1 MNVMKSTLG
10 LILAGGLL
18 IGGSAATA
26 LADGH
31 GHGHGKQ
38 QEQQQQQQQNNPYQ
52 YGQYGNQNN
61 DNDGDDN
68 NGQGEQENGN
78 QNNAHNCVNPA
89 GKERGWCKH
98 HGYNNNQNG
107 YYGNNQ
113 NAQLHGIITGVSGDT
128 VSILQGLTTIS
139 FDATAAIQHNNV
151 SGSLYPTRSITAY
164 GYWDNN
170 HYFHANAIR

>member
-10 LILAGGLL
+10 LLLAGGMLMA
-18 IGGSAATA
+18 GTAATA

-31 GHGHGKQ
+31 GHGD
-38 QEQQQQQQQNNPYQ
+38 QQQNNPYQ

-61 DNDGDDN
+61 GGDDN
-68 NGQGEQENGN
+68 NGQGEQENDN
-78 QNNAHNCVNPA
+78 QNNARNCVNPS

-98 HGYNNNQNG
+98 NGYNNNNQNG

-128 VSILQGLTTIS
+128 VSILQGLSTVS
-139 FDATAAIQHNNV
+139 FDATAAIQRNNV
-151 SGSLYPTRSITAY
+151 NGSLYPTRSITAY

>member
-18 IGGSAATA
+18 MAGTAATA

-31 GHGHGKQ
+31 GHGDDHGN
-38 QEQQQQQQQNNPYQ
+38 QQQQQQQNNPYQ

-61 DNDGDDN
+61 NGGDDN
-68 NGQGEQENGN
+68 NGRGEQENGN
-78 QNNAHNCVNPA
+78 QNAHNCVNPA

-98 HGYNNNQNG
+98 NGYNNNQNG

-139 FDATAAIQHNNV
+139 FDATAAIQRNNV
-151 SGSLYPTRSITAY
+151 NGSLYPTRSITAY

>member
-10 LILAGGLL
+10 LLLAGGMLMA
-18 IGGSAATA
+18 GTATAA

-31 GHGHGKQ
+31 GHGDDHGNQ
-38 QEQQQQQQQNNPYQ
+38 SQQQQQNNPYQ

-61 DNDGDDN
+61 NGGDDN
-68 NGQGEQENGN
+68 NGRGENE
-78 QNNAHNCVNPA
+78 NNAHNCVNPA

-98 HGYNNNQNG
+98 NGYNNNQNG

-139 FDATAAIQHNNV
+139 FDATAAIQRNNV
-151 SGSLYPTRSITAY
+151 NGSLYPTRSITAY

>member
-10 LILAGGLL
+10 LLLAGGMLMA
-18 IGGSAATA
+18 GTAATA

-31 GHGHGKQ
+31 GHGDDHGN
-38 QEQQQQQQQNNPYQ
+38 QQQQQQQNNPYQ

-61 DNDGDDN
+61 GGDDN

-78 QNNAHNCVNPA
+78 QNAHNCVNPA

-98 HGYNNNQNG
+98 NGYNNNQNG

-139 FDATAAIQHNNV
+139 FDATAAIQRNNV
-151 SGSLYPTRSITAY
+151 NGSLYPTRSITAY